1 MARSLVM
8 RVTLTIHSLDGGGAE
23 RVMASLASRLADR
36 GHEVSLITLDDGLHD
51 RYPVH
56 SAVRRLP
63 LNTVSA
69 DSGWFWR
76 LLGRGTRLFRL
87 RRAIRQSS
95 PDVVLSFCDAM
106 NVLTLLATWGMR
118 LPVVVS
124 ERSDPAAQMLP
135 RFKGWLRPRLYR
147 RAAAVIVLTRA
158 AAGTVA
164 PWCRQPPRVIPSAV
178 DPPPAI
184 ESASRAAPES
194 APESAFGSV
203 TEPRR
208 FRLLAVGRL
217 APEKGFDRLIDAFS
231 LIAARQPAW
240 DLEIHG
246 EGGQR
251 ELLETRIAERGLTDR
266 IRLVGWTQPI
276 LPALQAADLFVL
288 SSLYEGF
295 PSALLEA
302 MAAGLACVA
311 TDCPSGPREI
321 IRAGVDGVLVPPDG
335 PAELAAGLERL
346 MSDAAERRRLGDA
359 ARGVVERFSWDAM
372 TDAYVE
378 TLRQAVGELSAEAT
392 VGNSS

>member
-1 MARSLVM
+1 MVM

-36 GHEVSLITLDDGLHD
+36 GHAVSLITLDDGMRD
-51 RYPVH
+51 RYPVN

-63 LNTVSA
+63 LHTMTA
-69 DSGWFWR
+69 DSGRLRR
-76 LLGRGTRLFRL
+76 LLSRGARLCRL
-87 RRAIRQSS
+87 RRAIRATA

-118 LPVVVS
+118 VPVVVS
-124 ERSDPAAQMLP
+124 ERSDPAAQPLP
-135 RFKGWLRPRLYR
+135 TLKRRLRPRLYR
-147 RAAAVIVLTRA
+147 RAADVIVLTRSA
-158 AAGTVA
+158 ADTVA
-164 PWCRQPPRVIPSAV
+164 PWCRQPPRVIPSAI
-178 DPPPAI
+178 DMPPTI

-194 APESAFGSV
+194 TFRSLA
-203 TEPRR
+203 EPRR
-208 FRLLAVGRL
+208 YRLLAVGRL

-246 EGGQR
+246 EGDQR
-251 ELLETRIAERGLTDR
+251 ELLAAQITEQGLTDR
-266 IRLVGWTQPI
+266 IRLAGWTQPI
-276 LPALQAADLFVL
+276 WPALHAADLFVL

-321 IRAGVDGVLVPPDG
+321 IRSGIDGVLVPPDD

-346 MSDAAERRRLGDA
+346 MSDEAERRRLGGA
-359 ARGVVERFSWDAM
+359 ARGVTERFGWDAM

-378 TLRQAVGELSAEAT
+378 TLQQAMGGPSAGAVGK
-392 VGNSS
+392 